1 MLGDA
6 VDVDVAFFGIEV
18 PDRDQGRVFDT
29 SQADARAMA
38 AAHGFVPREE
48 SEQAVDQPAEV
59 TVGAVDQ
66 HFGPRNRQR
75 CFFVRVT

>member
-1 MLGDA
+1 MPA
-6 VDVDVAFFGIEV
+6 K
-18 PDRDQGRVFDT
+18 PM
-29 SQADARAMA
+29 RAPWPLRTA
-38 AAHGFVPREE
+38 WCRAEE

-75 CFFVRVT
+75 CFFVRVNEEGRVAFSLSFLFQPA